1 MERLRNYDI
10 LFSSLKLGS
19 HSFKMSI
26 EQPFF
31 ELFDFI
37 QEFKSPKIEV
47 DIEIIKHS
55 SFLELKVKTEGVV
68 VLKCDISGEEYEQA
82 VKNEIKTLVKFG
94 ESYDDSNEEVLILPL
109 GSHSINVSQLI
120 YESVLLSI
128 PMKHVHPKYS
138 EGYEDEHTHL
148 LEKYGLSDEEGE

>member
-1 MERLRNYDI
+1 MLRLRNYDI

-19 HSFKMSI
+19 HSFTMDI

-31 ELFDFI
+31 DLFDFT
-37 QEFKSPKIEV
+37 QEFKGP
-47 DIEIIKHS
+47 EITVNVELIKHS
-55 SFLELKVKTEGVV
+55 SFLELKIKTEGVV
-68 VLKCDISGEEYEQA
+68 MLICDISGEEYEQV

-94 ESYDDSNEEVLILPL
+94 DAFDDTNEEVLILPL
-109 GSHSINVSQLI
+109 GSHSINVAQLI

-138 EGYEDEHTHL
+138 EGYEDEYTSL
-148 LEKYGLSDEEGE
+148 LEKYGLSDEEGK

>member
-19 HSFKMSI
+19 HSFKMSVG
-26 EQPFF
+26 QPFF
-31 ELFDFI
+31 NLFDFK
-37 QEFKSPKIEV
+37 QEFKAPKIEV

-55 SFLELKVKTEGVV
+55 SFLELKVNVEGIVI
-68 VLKCDISGEEYEQA
+68 LECDISGVEYEQTI
-82 VKNEIKTLVKFG
+82 KNEIKTLVKFG
-94 ESYDDSNEEVLILPL
+94 EAFDDTNEEVLMLPL
-109 GSHSINVSQLI
+109 GSHSVNVSQLI

-138 EGYEDEHTHL
+138 EGHKDEYTNL